1 MVPLR
6 QIRSFV
12 AVLPFVMMTSGLDGD
27 RFTIRPLDDPPFDS
41 EFVPIEPPRRAM
53 SPPAALFTGI
63 LKTEAEHA
71 GIDFQQRIKRGSASM
86 PAPRRRGASIV
97 TN

>member
-27 RFTIRPLDDPPFDS
+27 RFTVHPLDDPPFDS
-41 EFVPIEPPRRAM
+41 EFVPIEPSRRAM
-53 SPPAALFTGI
+53 PPATALFTGI
-63 LKTEAEHA
+63 LKAEAEHA
-71 GIDFQQRIKRGSASM
+71 GIDFQQRLKRGLARC
-86 PAPRRRGASIV
+86 PHRGPRL
-97 TN
+97 